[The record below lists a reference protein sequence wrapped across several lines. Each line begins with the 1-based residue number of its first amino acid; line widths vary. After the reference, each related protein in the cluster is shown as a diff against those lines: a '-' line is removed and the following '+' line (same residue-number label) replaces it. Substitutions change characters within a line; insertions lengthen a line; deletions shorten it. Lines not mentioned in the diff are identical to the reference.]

1 MGTSD
6 PHEER
11 PHLARVMDLAP
22 HPEGGWYRETWRS
35 DVESTP
41 PGYPG
46 PRASA
51 TAIHFLLCPGEESAW
66 HVVRSAELWFWHR
79 GGPLELLLGGTSHAP
94 SAANTRRIV
103 LGPDVEAGQVPQA
116 LVPPGGVAGGPTG
129 RAPRG
134 VGVVRGLARIHVR
147 GLLDGLNDDPR
158 TRRSRATL
166 RCRQGPKVA
175 RAAGRERRE

>member
-1 MGTSD
+1 
-6 PHEER
+6 
-11 PHLARVMDLAP
+11 MDLAP

-116 LVPPGGVAGGPTG
+116 LVPPGEWQAARPAGPHE
-129 RAPRG
+129 
-134 VGVVRGLARIHVR
+134 VLVSCVVSPGFTFEDFSMV
-147 GLLDGLNDDPR
+147 
-158 TRRSRATL
+158 
-166 RCRQGPKVA
+166 
-175 RAAGRERRE
+175 